1 LGSNRRKTVAVTLG
15 TVLHGC
21 QGEVTV
27 ALRGAAPATAEVA
40 FAASETR
47 EETLSTPNRAVT
59 ISEVAALAGVSTGT
73 ASKALNGR
81 GSLRDET
88 RQRVRQ
94 AADQLGFVANEAA
107 RSLQAGRSYTVG
119 MITTDSIG
127 RFSIPLMIGAEDALG
142 AGQVSVFLCDA
153 RDDPIREQ
161 YYLRTLL
168 GRKVDG
174 IIVTGRRTQARAPIG
189 AGLPVPVVYAFI
201 SSADPQDCSV
211 VPDEADGARRAMQH
225 LLAIGR
231 RRIAHVT
238 GPEHH
243 HSARVRASAAAS
255 VTELVSPP
263 LYGEWSEEWGR
274 QAAGILLSNGAE
286 ADAVFCGSD
295 QIARGVAEAMREA
308 GRSVPGDVALVGFDN
323 WDVMVD
329 GCRPALT
336 SVDMD
341 LEGIGRSAAELLLQA
356 INGDPVHGQRAQAC
370 RLVPRASTAVGV

>member
-1 LGSNRRKTVAVTLG
+1 VSRAGYGRFRG
-15 TVLHGC
+15 T
-21 QGEVTV
+21 E
-27 ALRGAAPATAEVA
+27 
-40 FAASETR
+40 SETQ
-47 EETLSTPNRAVT
+47 EETLRSIERAAT

-81 GSLRDET
+81 GSLRAET
-88 RQRVRQ
+88 VARVQQ
-94 AADQLGFVANEAA
+94 AADQLGFVANAAA
-107 RSLQAGRSYTVG
+107 RSLQTGRTYTVG

-127 RFSIPLMIGAEDALG
+127 RFSIPLLIGAEDALG

-168 GRKVDG
+168 SRKVDG
-174 IIVTGRRTQARAPIG
+174 IIVTGRRTQSRQPIG

-201 SSADPQDCSV
+201 SSADPRDCSV
-211 VPDEADGARRAMQH
+211 VPDEADGARRAMRH
-225 LLAIGR
+225 LLDIGR

-243 HSARVRASAAAS
+243 HSARVRAVAAAECG
-255 VTELVSPP
+255 VDLVLPP
-263 LYGEWSEEWGR
+263 LYGAWSEAWGR
-274 QAAGILLSNGAE
+274 QAAGILLSTGAE
-286 ADAVFCGSD
+286 FDGVFCGSD
-295 QIARGVAEAMREA
+295 QIARGLAEALREA
-308 GRSVPGDVALVGFDN
+308 GRDIPRDVALVGFDN

-341 LEGIGRSAAELLLQA
+341 LEGIGRSAAELLLAA
-356 INGDPVHGQRAQAC
+356 INGEEVAGPRTRPC
-370 RLVPRASTAVGV
+370 RLVPRASTAVPAGPPFGG